1 MRPKVGSPW
10 ARAVLGSRNSASSAA
25 RRSTRASRRGRLR
38 PLCSCCVSRFVCLS
52 SQASCTSTRRCSTCP
67 TNQKGHRNDCRRLG
81 AARKSRLQR
90 LHSQG
95 SIPFGLV
102 PLPHPPDLRRTPP
115 PQRADLAVVGRVAPR
130 DVLDLVLGEGD
141 DVGELLVPAG
151 FVHQR
156 RVAGRLAGVAVQ
168 PAAGALR
175 IHLKQKIKV
184 CSPCHFFFFFQIPF
198 RFCIDFLSIVTTSYS
213 LSGS

>member
-1 MRPKVGSPW
+1 MSRQDPNFIQLSQTKPHQLHPSEADQNQKSLLMRPKVGSPW

-67 TNQKGHRNDCRRLG
+67 TNQKGHCNDCRRLG

-115 PQRADLAVVGRVAPR
+115 PP
-130 DVLDLVLGEGD
+130 
-141 DVGELLVPAG
+141 PA
-151 FVHQR
+151 
-156 RVAGRLAGVAVQ
+156 
-168 PAAGALR
+168 
-175 IHLKQKIKV
+175 
-184 CSPCHFFFFFQIPF
+184 
-198 RFCIDFLSIVTTSYS
+198 
-213 LSGS
+213 SGPGGGGPSSAT